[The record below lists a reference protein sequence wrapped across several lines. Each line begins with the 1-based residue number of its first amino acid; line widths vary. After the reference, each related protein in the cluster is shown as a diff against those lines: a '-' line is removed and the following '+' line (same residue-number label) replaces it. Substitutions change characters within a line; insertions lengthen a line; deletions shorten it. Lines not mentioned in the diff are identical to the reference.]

1 MIPLLIISS
10 SIIGS
15 GFLGGILGYKCYSYN
30 NRNKKNVSF
39 NTINDYENNNSSIL
53 KSPSLSSPD
62 NLNIIDLY
70 NNYDKIQDK
79 NL

>member
-15 GFLGGILGYKCYSYN
+15 GFLGGILGYKCYSYKKNN

-39 NTINDYENNNSSIL
+39 NTLNDYENNNSSIL

-70 NNYDKIQDK
+70 NNYDKI
-79 NL
+79 